1 MMLSMSSIPLIFA
14 QTDRVLPHL
23 VYHPDHVRGGG
34 APAALGEGQLCACAS
49 EPGGAP
55 GRDDL
60 RPRGLALPRLLRPAG
75 PVQEGGQGA

>member
-1 MMLSMSSIPLIFA
+1 MQSMSSIPMLLT
-14 QTDRVLPHL
+14 QTDRVLAHL
-23 VYHPDHVRGGG
+23 VYHPDHVRSGG
-34 APAALGEGQLCACAS
+34 APAALGEGQLCACAC